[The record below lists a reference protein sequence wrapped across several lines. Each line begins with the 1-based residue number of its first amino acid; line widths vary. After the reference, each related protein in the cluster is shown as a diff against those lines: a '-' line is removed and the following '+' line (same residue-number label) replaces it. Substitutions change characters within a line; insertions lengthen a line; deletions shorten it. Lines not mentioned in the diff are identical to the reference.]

1 MVFAL
6 ETVYRHSRG
15 SWKVKGFCCKVE
27 RGENFER
34 RPRSI
39 KCCGYPVKI
48 AQRSKHTKWFVA

>member
-39 KCCGYPVKI
+39 K
-48 AQRSKHTKWFVA
+48 